1 MVKGVLTVVDLA
13 TPGRR
18 GTKKGRRDG
27 INLDETEAP
36 SSVVVMAGV
45 TPSCITVVPR

>member
-1 MVKGVLTVVDLA
+1 MVDLA

-18 GTKKGRRDG
+18 GTKKLGRRDG
-27 INLDETEAP
+27 MNFDGTEEVG

-45 TPSCITVVPR
+45 TPSCITVVPL

>member
-1 MVKGVLTVVDLA
+1 VVDLA

-27 INLDETEAP
+27 MNFDETEELGP
-36 SSVVVMAGV
+36 SVVVIAGV
-45 TPSCITVVPR
+45 TPS